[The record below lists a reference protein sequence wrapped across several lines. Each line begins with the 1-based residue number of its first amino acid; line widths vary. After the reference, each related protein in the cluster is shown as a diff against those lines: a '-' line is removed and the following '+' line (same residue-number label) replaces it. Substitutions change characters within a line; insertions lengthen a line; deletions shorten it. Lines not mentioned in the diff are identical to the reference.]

1 MECGDLSPLL
11 VGGGWTPDRRI
22 KPQTGGCDLSQ
33 RPRRRL
39 AGALQRRRKKTLS
52 TNERDLIVGG
62 QAVIEGV
69 MMRTPNA
76 YAVAVRKAD
85 GTIVNISA
93 RLPKWSD
100 KYPLLKLPVLRG
112 SAVLVQSMGLG
123 IKALNYSANEAF
135 GDAQEAETKEVRVA
149 LTPAVIEGEGD
160 FAGLTGAIPGLFPVP
175 TQKRAKD
182 EMKKGGTAA
191 AAGSIIF
198 AMIFNLL
205 LFVAA
210 PLLLTNALFIG
221 AGWAPSPAAT
231 ETTAG
236 SRQTPG
242 AAANVSDGSSTNAG
256 SETVND
262 AWYSRGRRTVKTYLH
277 PVRPSVAF
285 NLIDGGIRMS
295 FFLIMIFSFSLLKDI
310 RRVFE
315 YHGAEHKTVF
325 TWEKGLALTVA
336 NARPQPRQHPRC
348 GTSFLMVVMLV
359 SIALFSVIKF
369 DSLVY
374 NFLVRVALVPLVA
387 GLSYEIIR
395 LSAKKESGWFFKL
408 ITKPGVWLQNITTQ
422 EPDDGQLEVAIEALK
437 ESLKL
442 EPQTGEA
449 ALAPLS

>member
-1 MECGDLSPLL
+1 MP
-11 VGGGWTPDRRI
+11 V
-22 KPQTGGCDLSQ
+22 
-33 RPRRRL
+33 
-39 AGALQRRRKKTLS
+39 LQVTTLS

-85 GTIVNISA
+85 GTIVNIAA

-135 GDAQEAETKEVRVA
+135 GDAQEAEAKEMKVA

-160 FAGLTGAIPGLFPVP
+160 FAGLTGAVPGLFPVP
-175 TQKRAKD
+175 TQQRASD

-191 AAGSIIF
+191 AAGSIVI
-198 AMIFNLL
+198 AMIFNIL

-221 AGWAPSPAAT
+221 AGWAPSPAVAQSNT
-231 ETTAG
+231 SAPGKTTTVAD
-236 SRQTPG
+236 S
-242 AAANVSDGSSTNAG
+242 ADANSS
-256 SETVND
+256 D
-262 AWYSRGRRTVKTYLH
+262 AWYSRGWQTVRAYLH

-285 NLIDGGIRMS
+285 NLVDGVIRMT

-325 TWEKGLALTVA
+325 TWEAGLPLTVE

-369 DSLVY
+369 DSLLY
-374 NFLVRVALVPLVA
+374 NFLVRLALVPLVA

-395 LSAKKESGWFFKL
+395 LSAKKESGWFFKM
-408 ITKPGVWLQNITTQ
+408 ITRPGVWLQNITTQ
-422 EPDDGQLEVAIEALK
+422 EPDDQQLEVAIEALK

-442 EPQTGEA
+442 EPQPGEVA
-449 ALAPLS
+449 MAPLS

>member
-1 MECGDLSPLL
+1 
-11 VGGGWTPDRRI
+11 
-22 KPQTGGCDLSQ
+22 
-33 RPRRRL
+33 
-39 AGALQRRRKKTLS
+39 
-52 TNERDLIVGG
+52 
-62 QAVIEGV
+62 

-135 GDAQEAETKEVRVA
+135 GDAQEAEAKEVRVA
-149 LTPAVIEGEGD
+149 LTPVVIEGEGD
-160 FAGLTGAIPGLFPVP
+160 FAGLTGAVPGLFPVP

-198 AMIFNLL
+198 AMIFNVL

-221 AGWAPSPAAT
+221 AGWAPSPSAVAT
-231 ETTAG
+231 
-236 SRQTPG
+236 SQQTPG
-242 AAANVSDGSSTNAG
+242 ASAGATSDARDGSNANNVSSTSSN
-256 SETVND
+256 
-262 AWYSRGRRTVKTYLH
+262 AWYSRGWRTVKTYLH
-277 PVRPSVAF
+277 PVRPSVGF
-285 NLIDGGIRMS
+285 NLIDGLIRMS

-325 TWEKGLALTVA
+325 TWEAGLPLTVA

-374 NFLVRVALVPLVA
+374 NFLVRLALVPLVA

-408 ITKPGVWLQNITTQ
+408 ITRPGVWLQNITTQ

-442 EPQTGEA
+442 EPKNGEA

>member
-1 MECGDLSPLL
+1 M
-11 VGGGWTPDRRI
+11 
-22 KPQTGGCDLSQ
+22 
-33 RPRRRL
+33 
-39 AGALQRRRKKTLS
+39 S

-85 GTIVNISA
+85 GTIVNIAA

-100 KYPLLKLPVLRG
+100 KYPILKLPVLRG

-135 GDAQEAETKEVRVA
+135 ADSQEVKAEEVHVA

-160 FAGLTGAIPGLFPVP
+160 FAGITGALPGLFPIP
-175 TQKRAKD
+175 TQKQSKD
-182 EMKKGGTAA
+182 ELKKGGTAA
-191 AAGSIIF
+191 AAGSIVF
-198 AMIFNLL
+198 AVIFNIL

-221 AGWAPSPAAT
+221 AGWAPSA
-231 ETTAG
+231 TTAAVATTEQG
-236 SRQTPG
+236 VAIDQATPG
-242 AAANVSDGSSTNAG
+242 LQEPRAN
-256 SETVND
+256 E
-262 AWYSRGRRTVKTYLH
+262 AWYLRSWNAVRTYLH
-277 PVRPSVAF
+277 PVRPSISF
-285 NLIDGGIRMS
+285 NLIDGLIRMT

-310 RRVFE
+310 RRVFQ

-325 TWEKGLALTVA
+325 TWEAGLPLTVD

-359 SIALFSVIKF
+359 SIVLFSVIKF
-369 DSLVY
+369 DSLLY
-374 NFLVRVALVPLVA
+374 NFLVRLALMPLVA

-395 LSAKKESGWFFKL
+395 LSARKESGWVFKL
-408 ITKPGVWLQNITTQ
+408 ITRPGVWLQNITTQ
-422 EPDDGQLEVAIEALK
+422 EPDDQQLEVAIEALK

-442 EPQTGEA
+442 EPQPGEP